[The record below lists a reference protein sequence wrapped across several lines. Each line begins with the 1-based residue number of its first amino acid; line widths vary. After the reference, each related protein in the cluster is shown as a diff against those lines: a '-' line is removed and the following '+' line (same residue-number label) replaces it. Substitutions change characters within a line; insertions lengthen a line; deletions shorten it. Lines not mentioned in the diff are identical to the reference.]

1 MSSFVSCGISLVHER
16 YLSVSYFSVR
26 VRRLLQ
32 SLLSVLARIYVLE
45 LRKCPTFPSLGFHRY
60 LELLKF
66 FANHFT
72 DNLSLFLSLSELL
85 VPVKPTDSPSTFSV
99 AYLLFSLAGQGWKSE
114 GKSKAVSGLSKS
126 CCWVQ
131 LSKKKFFFFFL
142 YSSHRGRV
150 ELSERAFAAGWK
162 SFVPSISDR
171 LLARSF
177 ETRLPW
183 PELSSGISRL

>member
-16 YLSVSYFSVR
+16 YLSVSCFSVR

-72 DNLSLFLSLSELL
+72 DNLSLFLSLSLSELL

-114 GKSKAVSGLSKS
+114 DKSKAVSGLSKS
-126 CCWVQ
+126 CSFQ
-131 LSKKKFFFFFL
+131 KKNFSFFFFT
-142 YSSHRGRV
+142 HRGRV